1 MVKIRL
7 SRVGSRNQRKYRIIV
22 ADQQRARN
30 GRFLEVIGTL
40 DETVKPKS
48 VVLNREKYES
58 WISKGAQP
66 TETVFKLANQTS

>member
-7 SRVGSRNQRKYRIIV
+7 SRVGSTNQRKYRIIV

-40 DETVKPKS
+40 DETVKPRT
-48 VVLNREKYES
+48 VVLNKEKYDF